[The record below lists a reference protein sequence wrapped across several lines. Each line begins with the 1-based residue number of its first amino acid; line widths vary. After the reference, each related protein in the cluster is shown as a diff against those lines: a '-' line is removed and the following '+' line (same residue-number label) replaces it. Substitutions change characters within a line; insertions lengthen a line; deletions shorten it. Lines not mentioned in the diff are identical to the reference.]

1 MFQNSV
7 QVNER
12 IRNLKS
18 KVLDPEA
25 AQMTRSLKGVLLNP
39 CRISSRVSARS
50 AVVLE
55 RHRST
60 SKPERKR
67 RSEGEKEGV
76 GHVL

>member
-1 MFQNSV
+1 MINMV
-7 QVNER
+7 QKK
-12 IRNLKS
+12 RNLKS
-18 KVLDPEA
+18 KVLDPET

-39 CRISSRVSARS
+39 CRISSRVSARRS

-55 RHRST
+55 RQRST